1 VLLLI
6 RPGCDL
12 LGFRVQVDGFYG
24 SLRKQLRLPGGVLNE
39 AVLLCLVVVAMLGLV
54 SSEE

>member
-1 VLLLI
+1 VLLLT

-39 AVLLCLVVVAMLGLV
+39 AVLLCLVVVVMLGLV